1 MFDLQLVSFFWGRLG
16 QLQTRCLLDIIF
28 HVMCVCMCMCVL
40 LLFLLYYEMK
50 LPKLPLLITAQQQR
64 GIDWGNLMQYEVT
77 LKLPKLPLDYI
88 LN

>member
-1 MFDLQLVSFFWGRLG
+1 
-16 QLQTRCLLDIIF
+16 
-28 HVMCVCMCMCVL
+28 MCVCVL

-77 LKLPKLPLDYI
+77 LKLPKLPH
-88 LN
+88 

>member
-16 QLQTRCLLDIIF
+16 QLQTRFTIDIINY
-28 HVMCVCMCMCVL
+28 VCVCVCIYIQL
-40 LLFLLYYEMK
+40 LLFLLYYKMK

-64 GIDWGNLMQYEVT
+64 GIEWGNLVQYEVT

-88 LN
+88 LD

>member
-1 MFDLQLVSFFWGRLG
+1 MFDLQLVSFFWGMLG

-77 LKLPKLPLDYI
+77 LKLPKLPH
-88 LN
+88 

>member
-16 QLQTRCLLDIIF
+16 QLQTRCLLDIIN
-28 HVMCVCMCMCVL
+28 HMYVCVCIYTQL

-64 GIDWGNLMQYEVT
+64 GIEWGNLIQYEVT

-88 LN
+88 LD